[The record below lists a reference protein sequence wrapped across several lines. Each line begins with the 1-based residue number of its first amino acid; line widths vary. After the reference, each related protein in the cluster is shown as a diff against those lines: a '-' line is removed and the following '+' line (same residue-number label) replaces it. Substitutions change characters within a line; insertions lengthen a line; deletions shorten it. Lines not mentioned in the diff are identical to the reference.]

1 MSKNRLWLLIA
12 IVAIGLIG
20 SATLAFAHSGGNVAL
35 KDENGTNVAGTTNP
49 YSPKATCARTCHV
62 NEMVN
67 ATQAAIDKYNAAPYN
82 GTFPGHNYESH
93 IESVSKKH
101 TQKNAGALGAG
112 TTYTYL
118 VPVPT
123 KGISTSY
130 HVQQGRNVAWG
141 DVQRDFFAHYLTFGF
156 ASSNSMYGKA

>member
-12 IVAIGLIG
+12 VVAIGLIG
-20 SATLAFAHSGGNVAL
+20 SATLAFAHSGGDVAL
-35 KDENGTNVAGTTNP
+35 KDENGTNVAGQPAGTP
-49 YSPKATCARTCHV
+49 YSPKATCARECHV
-62 NEMVN
+62 NELP
-67 ATQAAIDKYNAAPYN
+67 AAMQTKYPS
-82 GTFPGHNYESH
+82 GFPGHNYESH
-93 IESVSKKH
+93 MGSVSKKH

-123 KGISTSY
+123 RGISTSY